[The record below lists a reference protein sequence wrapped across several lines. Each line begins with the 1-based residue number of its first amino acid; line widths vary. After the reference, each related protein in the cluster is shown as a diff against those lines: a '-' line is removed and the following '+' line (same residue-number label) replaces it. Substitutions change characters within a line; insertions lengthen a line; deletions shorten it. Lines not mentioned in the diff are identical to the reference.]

1 MMTEETPVHPDYALV
16 QSALQGDEKALEKLA
31 ELTRPLREMVA
42 RKICRNN
49 EDKFQLA
56 VQFGWDGV
64 VGAMA
69 AYRGSPDFCGFAY
82 RGVAWRIKH
91 ELAYEEATIYR
102 PVNHRRD
109 LYNLNKLSA
118 ETGLETSDPRL
129 ARRLGISA
137 VRQANALDT
146 TLTAT
151 SLNAPASPHADTSIE
166 LVDFVPAEAHDDDFW
181 NTDRAHFM
189 REAIRRDLTA
199 REREIITLYF
209 MQKEGAS
216 TDEIGRQVGLS
227 KTQAGTIIRAVLE
240 KLRRSILKAEAA
252 MSAAPGLGAP
262 ANRLEFLLR
271 KGHHPFALKCMPQG
285 VTYDRKTKLW
295 KPTFQFGKV
304 KEAFRRIDSGWDN
317 VAAIAHDLKMRPKAL
332 REILRNR
339 TFIGERHYRLHLG
352 EQAPKQFSVK
362 VMDPLIPLD
371 QFERVQRILDEAP
384 NKGKVLPGTKPV
396 HNVIKAVARCGQCG
410 SKLYFSA
417 QTGLGPRS
425 IGGYYFCSSKMPKLN
440 RIPFCGIKPQTKRQL
455 DAVAAL
461 FTEAVLSS
469 PLVAKA
475 RRERHIRS
483 EGRAIAPHDVSE
495 KLAPKPDP
503 LTQGLAQQQLI
514 HSIFTELRFRDGA
527 VIAFKFHSSLLVE
540 DGWND
545 HLPQFAVGLVD
556 GTGCAHLKKPFKPVQ
571 ETDLRFR
578 ATPPA
583 PGRASLILSER

>member
-1 MMTEETPVHPDYALV
+1 MISEEKPVHPDYALV
-16 QSALQGDEKALEKLA
+16 QAALQGDERALEKLA

-69 AYRGSPDFCGFAY
+69 AYRGDIAFCGFAY
-82 RGVAWRIKH
+82 PGVAWRIKH
-91 ELAYEEATIYR
+91 ELAYEDETIYR

-118 ETGLETSDPRL
+118 ETGLAPSDPTL

-146 TLTAT
+146 SLTVT
-151 SLNAPASPHADTSIE
+151 SLNAPASPHADTSVE
-166 LVDFVPAEAHDDDFW
+166 LVEFIPAEAHDVDFW
-181 NTDRAHFM
+181 KTDRAHFL
-189 REAIRRDLTA
+189 REAMQKDLTA

-209 MQKEGAS
+209 LQKEDAS
-216 TDEIGRQVGLS
+216 TEEIGFQVGLS

-252 MSAAPGLGAP
+252 MSAAPGLGAA

-271 KGHHPFALKCMPQG
+271 KGYHPFAMKCMPQG

-304 KEAFRRIDSGWDN
+304 KEAFRRIDSGMDN
-317 VAAIAHDLKMRPKAL
+317 VAAIAHDLKIRPKAL

-339 TFIGERHYRLHLG
+339 TFVGERHYRLHLG
-352 EQAPKQFSVK
+352 DQAPKQFSVK
-362 VMDPLIPLD
+362 VMDPLIAPD
-371 QFERVQRILDEAP
+371 QFDRVQRILDEAP
-384 NKGKVLPGTKPV
+384 NKGKVLPETKPV
-396 HNVIKAVARCGQCG
+396 HNVIKAVVRCGRCG
-410 SKLYFSA
+410 AKLYFSA

-425 IGGYYFCSSKMPKLN
+425 IGGYYFCSSKMPKLT
-440 RIPFCGIKPQTKRQL
+440 RVPFCGVKPQTKRQL

-461 FTEAVLSS
+461 FTETVLSS
-469 PLVAKA
+469 PLVAQA
-475 RRERHIRS
+475 RVERQVRSCGRESIIDS
-483 EGRAIAPHDVSE
+483 AVPE
-495 KLAPKPDP
+495 KLATKPDP
-503 LTQGLAQQQLI
+503 LTQGLAQQKLI

-527 VIAFKFHSSLLVE
+527 VTAFKFHSSLFVAE
-540 DGWND
+540 GWNQQVQ
-545 HLPQFAVGLVD
+545 LPLGLED
-556 GTGCAHLKKPFKPVQ
+556 ATGCVHLKTPFKPVQ
-571 ETDLRFR
+571 EVDLRFR
-578 ATPPA
+578 EAN
-583 PGRASLILSER
+583 LSSVT